1 MKHSALVIE
10 QRRNKI
16 IELLQQEGNQQ
27 VNALSEYFH
36 VSPLTIRRD
45 LNELEGAGLVKRV
58 HGGVS
63 LHKEPE
69 PLSPFVRKQNI
80 HNSEKELIAR
90 YAASYVQEGSTI
102 FMNSGTTILHLL
114 KLLNHRL
121 LTIVTN
127 NLLAYECCP
136 QLKGNLIYTGGVYND
151 TSKACLGDLA
161 VTVLNQIYANLCIL
175 GVNGISADSG
185 ATTSLLQE
193 TVLNSKMI
201 ERCSGKVIVI
211 ADSSKIGKTYSFTSA
226 KLQNIDILIT
236 GSGADAEE
244 LRRIQ
249 EQGVEVHQV
258 DSEEEEEAQKAAL
271 KWSEL

>member
-1 MKHSALVIE
+1 MKHSVHVIE

-16 IELLQQEGNQQ
+16 IELLQQNGKQQ
-27 VNALSEYFH
+27 VNTLSEFFH

-45 LNELEGAGLVKRV
+45 LNELENAGLVKRV

-69 PLSPFVRKQNI
+69 PLSPFVNKQSA
-80 HNSEKELIAR
+80 HNFEKEQIAR
-90 YAASYVQEGSTI
+90 YAAKYVQEGSTI

-114 KLLNHRL
+114 KLLNHRF

-136 QLKGNLIYTGGVYND
+136 MLKGNLIYTGGVYND

-201 ERCSGKVIVI
+201 ERCSGKVIVV

-236 GSGADAEE
+236 GSQADQTE
-244 LRRIQ
+244 LEKIK

-258 DSEEEEEAQKAAL
+258 ASKEDYKI
-271 KWSEL
+271 

>member
-1 MKHSALVIE
+1 MKHSAHVIE

-16 IELLQQEGNQQ
+16 IELLQKEGKQQ

-45 LNELEGAGLVKRV
+45 LNELEAIGLVKRI

-69 PLSPFVRKQNI
+69 PLSPFVNKQST
-80 HNSEKELIAR
+80 HNFEKEQIAR

-114 KLLNHRL
+114 KLLNYRF

-127 NLLAYECCP
+127 NLLAYECCS

-161 VTVLNQIYANLCIL
+161 ITVLNQIYANLCIL
-175 GVNGISADSG
+175 GVNGFSADSG

-193 TVLNSKMI
+193 AVLNGKMI

-236 GSGADAEE
+236 GSGADPAEIK
-244 LRRIQ
+244 RIR

-258 DSEEEEEAQKAAL
+258 DSDITDND
-271 KWSEL
+271 

>member
-1 MKHSALVIE
+1 MKHSVHVIE

-16 IELLQQEGNQQ
+16 IELLQQNGKQQ

-45 LNELEGAGLVKRV
+45 LSELEDAGLVKRI

-69 PLSPFVRKQNI
+69 PLSPFVNKQSA
-80 HNSEKELIAR
+80 HNFEKEQIAR
-90 YAASYVQEGSTI
+90 YAAEYVQEGSTI

-114 KLLNHRL
+114 KLLNHRF

-161 VTVLNQIYANLCIL
+161 VTVLNQIYANL
-175 GVNGISADSG
+175 
-185 ATTSLLQE
+185 
-193 TVLNSKMI
+193 
-201 ERCSGKVIVI
+201 
-211 ADSSKIGKTYSFTSA
+211 YSW
-226 KLQNIDILIT
+226 
-236 GSGADAEE
+236 
-244 LRRIQ
+244 R
-249 EQGVEVHQV
+249 
-258 DSEEEEEAQKAAL
+258 
-271 KWSEL
+271 KWN